1 MTERTLI
8 TKGGG
13 KSAKG
18 KCLIN
23 WREPCKVFPE
33 TSLLQSEQPQL
44 SQSVFIGE
52 VPLLVCIHP
61 LLWWS
66 AVT

>member
-18 KCLIN
+18 KCLIKH
-23 WREPCKVFPE
+23 WREPCYTLCYAWPPAGCGHQYICFVLALEKD
-33 TSLLQSEQPQL
+33 
-44 SQSVFIGE
+44 E
-52 VPLLVCIHP
+52 VK
-61 LLWWS
+61 
-66 AVT
+66 